1 MMKKILLA
9 FLILTTVNVQAQ
21 LNNSWIDY
29 SKTYYKFSLAKDE
42 LCRIPQAVL
51 ASVGLGATNAD
62 HFQLWRNGEQVR
74 LFTSVTNTPLG
85 AADYI
90 EFFGKKNDGKPDNQL
105 YRMPDFQLNDEYS
118 LETDTASFF
127 LTVNPAGGNL
137 RFQSAAN
144 TAPSAVTPD
153 AFFMRSVDVYFKS
166 NLNRGYANRVGEYVY
181 SSSYDEGEGFT
192 SNDIVPANTLQH
204 RFLGLNVYPL
214 GPANSLSVSV
224 NASGNAENTRNLRIN
239 LNGAAGVQIY
249 NAGMPFFTYRKAI
262 VANLPLTNFS
272 GTSELTVAVSNTSS
286 VSTDRMVVASIG
298 LTYPATFN
306 FNNQKQF
313 YFELGPSVNGNYL
326 NISNF
331 NTASVPPVL
340 YDYTTGRRYLGEI
353 ASTSGRVKFVLPA
366 SAEPVRKFM
375 LISSEASNT
384 NVLSGLAI
392 RNFVNF
398 SDPANQGDYLII
410 TNKVLFNDGNNH
422 NYVEDYRAYRSSSAG
437 GSFTTK
443 TYTID
448 ELTDQFAFGI
458 KGHPFSIKD
467 FIRFAD
473 RNFTTQPKYA
483 LIIGRA
489 VDYIDHHRYAANT
502 SVMGK
507 LNLVPTFGWPASDI
521 LLSSEPGT
529 IVPLVPIGRLG
540 VINGAEINN
549 YLQKVIQ
556 YEAAQKSLSPNIAD
570 KAWMKKMMHVAG
582 GKDVSENEAFRGYMN
597 GYKRI
602 AEDTLFGASVET
614 FSKTATGAV
623 QQANTQRIEELFEG
637 GLGLIGYFGHS
648 SANTFEFNLSSPEIY
663 NNTGK
668 YPFFN
673 VSGCAAGNFFNF
685 DPQRVDGK
693 MSLSEKY
700 VLANQKGSIGFLAD
714 SHFGI
719 PPFLNFYNTNFYTLF
734 GKTMYGNTV
743 GNQIKQIIQN
753 LGGMNSSL
761 DYYTRIHLEEIS
773 LHGDPF
779 IKMNYFTKPDYVIEE
794 PLVKISPSIISVADV
809 SFKVQVNMMNIGLAT
824 GDSIWVSVKRKLPND
839 SIKTL
844 YDRLIPAIR
853 FEDSLELTV
862 PINPTTDKGLNQMIV
877 SLDYKNQVVELFETN
892 NTVTKDFYVF
902 EDELRPAYP
911 TNYAIVNQQNITF
924 VASSANALGTQRQYL
939 MELDTTQLFNSS
951 FKKVF
956 NAAGT
961 GGTVQFTP
969 GNVTFSDSTVYYW
982 RVAIVP
988 LNNADI
994 IWNGFSFVYLPTSTS
1009 GVNQSHYYQHLQSTY
1024 DENISLSADRKLKFN
1039 AENTFLN
1046 VSTGSFP
1053 PNNFDV
1059 VQISLG
1065 VYAIS
1070 NWCNNFNTLQFV
1082 VLDGITGAPKLNAVV
1097 SPTQGSY
1104 GSNFPT
1110 PRPNQFEF
1118 PFATSTQRKRIMDF
1132 IDSMPSSATI
1142 VMYSL
1147 LRNGTVNRYI
1157 NTWKADDALFGV
1169 GNTLYH
1175 KLFNLGFTKL
1185 DSFTHN
1191 IPLLFKFNKDNS
1203 YPTYQAVGSGPA
1215 DSVELLTASIP
1226 ITLTRRQGMISSPV
1240 FGPAKSWKDFHWRG
1254 YSLETNTKDSVQFNV
1269 IGITQA
1275 GAETTLYSIDST
1287 TKDLDISGISASQY
1301 PFVKLQM
1308 ENFDPEKGSPYQLR
1322 YWRLNYLPVPE
1333 GAISP
1338 NILFTMRDTVQQG
1351 EMLNFA
1357 VAFKNISPTPFDSL
1371 LKVRITIKDR
1381 QNVDHIVNLPPR
1393 KALAANDTLI
1403 VSYSFNT
1410 NIYPGRNTLSV
1421 DVNPDNDQN
1430 EQYHYNN
1437 VLFKDFFVIE
1447 DKYNPLLDVTF
1458 DGVHILNKD
1467 IVASKPSILIKLKD
1481 ESRFLEL
1488 KDTALLK
1495 VQVRFPDQTLHDY
1508 HFGDTMIFIPANLS
1522 AGENTASIDF
1532 KPFFAEDGE
1541 YELIVSGKDVNGN
1554 KAGALDYHVSFS
1566 VINKPMISNLLNYP
1580 NPFTSSTAFV
1590 FTVTGSEIPQ
1600 NIRIQ
1605 ILTITGKVVREI
1617 TKDELGPIHIGR
1629 NITDFKWDGTDMY
1642 GQKLANGVY
1651 IYRVLTNLNGK
1662 SLDKYRAEGDNTD
1675 KFFNKGY
1682 GKMYLMR

>member
-9 FLILTTVNVQAQ
+9 LLILTTVNVQAQ

-29 SKTYYKFSLAKDE
+29 SKTYYKFSLAKDD

-51 ASVGLGATNAD
+51 ATVGLGATNAD

-74 LFTSVTNTPLG
+74 LFTSVSTGPLG
-85 AADYI
+85 ASDYI
-90 EFFGKKNDGKPDNQL
+90 EFFGKKNDGKPDKQL
-105 YRMPDFQLNDEYS
+105 YRMPDFQLTDEYS
-118 LETDTASFF
+118 LETDTAAFF
-127 LTVNPAGGNL
+127 LTVNPLGGNL
-137 RFQSAAN
+137 RFQSTIN
-144 TAPSAVTPD
+144 TAPSAATPD
-153 AFFMRSVDVYFKS
+153 AYFMRSVDVFYK
-166 NLNRGYANRVGEYVY
+166 NQINRGYANRVGEYVY
-181 SSSYDEGEGFT
+181 SSSYEEGEGFST
-192 SNDIVPANTLQH
+192 GDITPSGVLQN
-204 RFLGLNVYPL
+204 RFLTLNLYTA
-214 GPANSLSVSV
+214 GPANSLSVRV
-224 NASGNAENTRNLRIN
+224 NAAGNAENTRNLRVQ
-239 LNGAAGVQIY
+239 LNGPSGVQIY
-249 NAGMPFFTYRKAI
+249 NVGMPFFTYRKA
-262 VANLPLTNFS
+262 VVNDLPLSHFLS
-272 GTSELTVAVSNTSS
+272 TSEMMVAVTNTSS

-313 YFELGPSVNGNYL
+313 YFELGPSANGNYL

-331 NTASVPPVL
+331 NTGSVAPVL
-340 YDYTTGRRYLGEI
+340 YDFSTGNRYVGEI
-353 ASTSGRVKFVLPA
+353 ASTAGRVKFVLPP

-375 LISSEASNT
+375 LINTEATNINT
-384 NVLSGLAI
+384 LSGLASK
-392 RNFVNF
+392 NFLNF
-398 SDPANQGDYLII
+398 SDPANQADYLII
-410 TNKVLFNDGNNH
+410 SNKVLFNDGNNR
-422 NYVEDYRAYRSSSAG
+422 NYVEDYRAYRSSSIG
-437 GSFTTK
+437 GGFAAK
-443 TYTID
+443 TFTID

-458 KGHPFSIKD
+458 KGHPASIRD
-467 FIRFAD
+467 FIRFAY
-473 RNFTTQPKYA
+473 RNFATRPKYA

-489 VDYIDHHRYAANT
+489 VDYYDQYRFASNILM
-502 SVMGK
+502 SK
-507 LNLVPTFGWPASDI
+507 LNLVPTFGWPASDL

-540 VINGAEINN
+540 VINGSEVNN

-570 KAWMKKMMHVAG
+570 KAWMKKIMHVAG
-582 GKDVSENEAFRGYMN
+582 GKDSSENQAFRVYMN
-597 GYKRI
+597 GYENI
-602 AEDTLFGASVET
+602 AEDTLFGGSVET

-623 QQANTQRIEELFEG
+623 QQANTQRIEDLFEG

-673 VSGCAAGNFFNF
+673 VSGCSAGNFYNF
-685 DPQRVDGK
+685 DPQRAEGK
-693 MSLSEKY
+693 LSLSEKY

-714 SHFGI
+714 THFGI
-719 PPFLNFYNTNFYTLF
+719 PPFLNFYNTNFYSQF
-734 GKTMYGNTV
+734 GKNMYGNTV
-743 GNQIKQIIQN
+743 GNQIKQVVQN
-753 LGGMNSSL
+753 LGGMNPSL
-761 DYYTRIHLEEIS
+761 DYYTRIHLEEIA
-773 LHGDPF
+773 LHGDPS
-779 IKMNYFTKPDYVIEE
+779 IRMNYFTKPDYAIEE

-809 SFKVQVNMMNIGLAT
+809 SFKVKINMMNIGLAK

-839 SIKTL
+839 SLKTL
-844 YDRLIPAIR
+844 FNKLIPGIR

-862 PINPTTDKGLNQMIV
+862 PINPTSDKGLNQVIV
-877 SLDYKNQVVELFETN
+877 SLDHTNRVDELFETN
-892 NTVTKDFYVF
+892 NKVTKDFYVF

-911 TNYAIVNQQNITF
+911 TNYAIVNRQNISF
-924 VASSANALGTQRQYL
+924 VASSANAMSTQRQYL

-951 FKKVF
+951 FKKVY
-956 NAAGT
+956 NASGT

-969 GNVTFSDSTVYYW
+969 SNVTFADSTVYYW
-982 RVAIVP
+982 RVAVVP
-988 LNNADI
+988 INNANV
-994 IWNGFSFVYLPTSTS
+994 IWNGFSFVYLPSS
-1009 GVNQSHYYQHLQSTY
+1009 SVGVNQSHYYQHLGSTY
-1024 DENISLSADRKLKFN
+1024 ENMSLTAEGKLRFDF
-1039 AENTFLN
+1039 ENTVLN

-1053 PNNFDV
+1053 PHNFDV
-1059 VQISLG
+1059 VNINLG

-1082 VLDGITGAPKLNAVV
+1082 VLDGITGAPKTNVVV
-1097 SPTQGSY
+1097 SSTQGSY
-1104 GSNFPT
+1104 GSNFPG
-1110 PRPNQFEF
+1110 PRPFQFEF
-1118 PFATSTQRKRIMDF
+1118 PFSTSLQRKKIVDF
-1132 IDSMPSSATI
+1132 LDSMPSSATI

-1147 LRNGTVNRYI
+1147 LRNGTVNKYI
-1157 NTWKADDALFGV
+1157 DSWKADELIYGP
-1169 GNTLYH
+1169 GISLYH
-1175 KLFNLGFTKL
+1175 KLYNYGFTKL
-1185 DSFTHN
+1185 DSFNHN

-1203 YPTYQAVGSGPA
+1203 YPVYQDVGTGSA
-1215 DSVELLTASIP
+1215 DSIQLLRAEIP
-1226 ITLTRRQGMISSPV
+1226 ITLTRQQGVVTSPV
-1240 FGPAKSWKDFHWRG
+1240 FGPAKSWGDFHWRG
-1254 YSLETNTKDSVQFNV
+1254 YSLEANTKDSVRFKV
-1269 IGITQA
+1269 IGITYA
-1275 GAETTLYSIDST
+1275 GAETTLYSVDST
-1287 TKDLDISGISASQY
+1287 TKDLDISAVNALQY
-1301 PFVKLQM
+1301 PFLKLKM
-1308 ENFDPEKGSPYQLR
+1308 ESYDSEKGSPYQLR
-1322 YWRLNYLPVPE
+1322 YWRLNYMPVPE
-1333 GAISP
+1333 GAIAP
-1338 NILFTMRDTVQQG
+1338 NILYTMKDTVQQG
-1351 EMLNFA
+1351 ETINFA

-1371 LKVRITIKDR
+1371 LKVRITIRDR
-1381 QNVDHIVNLPPR
+1381 QNNDHVVNLPPR
-1393 KALAANDTLI
+1393 KALQPNDTLI
-1403 VSYSFNT
+1403 VSYSFKT
-1410 NIYPGRNTLSV
+1410 DIYPGLNTIAV

-1437 VLFKDFFVIE
+1437 VLFKDFYVVE

-1467 IVASKPSILIKLKD
+1467 IVASKPGILIKLKD
-1481 ESRFLEL
+1481 ESRFMEL

-1495 VQVRFPDQTLHDY
+1495 VQVRFPDQSLRNY
-1508 HFGDTMIFIPANLS
+1508 NFGDSMIFIPANLS
-1522 AGENTASIDF
+1522 GGENTASIDF
-1532 KPFFAEDGE
+1532 KPYFAEDGE

-1554 KAGALDYHVSFS
+1554 KAGALDYHVSFN